1 MDGSDIVKREEQI
14 LTGVAEKIGA
24 TLGSAAASAE
34 TMSKRLT
41 TAAAEMGKAYRAS
54 MRGAAGRKRTA
65 PKSRAKSSA
74 RRASAR
80 VKRAA
85 AKTRSTAGRRVRV
98 ATSAPRKSRKSA
110 TRKSARRSRA
120 RR

>member
-24 TLGSAAASAE
+24 TLGNAAASAE
-34 TMSKRLT
+34 TISKRLT

-54 MRGAAGRKRTA
+54 MRGAAGRKRTT
-65 PKSRAKSSA
+65 PKTRAKRTV
-74 RRASAR
+74 RRPSAR

-85 AKTRSTAGRRVRV
+85 VKTRSTAGRRVRR
-98 ATSAPRKSRKSA
+98 ATSPARKSRKAA